1 MRDNEVT
8 EKPPVTIAGFV
19 TCSKNDEDKAKGLLS
34 RLPGYSPLGVP
45 AGLQN

>member
-1 MRDNEVT
+1 VRDNEAT
-8 EKPPVTIAGFV
+8 EKPPVMIAGYV

-34 RLPGYSPLGVP
+34 RLPGYSPLDAP